1 MENLI
6 LGEDLQETMIFIKC
20 FLTSLFCSSSSSSDL
35 WEQSSED
42 ILGTKERPKSFE
54 GGHRE
59 RDSTETLGGA
69 TKHNMVCIFLMVR
82 SLNVLLVACQTFVK
96 SDPHFEESIIIL
108 ASIVALVGQAPLSPG
123 VNLGAYTRRKK
134 HCQMHSS
141 CRFSD
146 RLLLLLRQGIQ
157 WILHWLVVDLPL

>member
-69 TKHNMVCIFLMVR
+69 TKHNMVCIFLWCDPSIFCWLPVKLSLNPIHILR
-82 SLNVLLVACQTFVK
+82 SLLLYWPV
-96 SDPHFEESIIIL
+96 
-108 ASIVALVGQAPLSPG
+108 
-123 VNLGAYTRRKK
+123 
-134 HCQMHSS
+134 
-141 CRFSD
+141 
-146 RLLLLLRQGIQ
+146 
-157 WILHWLVVDLPL
+157 